1 MIWSTDI
8 LPCSGISCSC
18 GMKAIKRDEKIKK
31 ILDENYV
38 DPFYKGNHNLRGA
51 NILFDYTED
60 EKKEWIK
67 SKTDIKYFYYQSQ
80 KHKKNQL
87 KLYKI
92 QEDVLSKIEKNNYN
106 IIVDSRQS
114 GTKYLLAIKAL
125 YKATMFND
133 KNVLIISYNVESG
146 KRIMSFIKDIYQT
159 LPFFLKAGISQWDK
173 KQIRFDNGSR
183 IVIGDYHN
191 IIATN
196 WELVIINDYAFLTE
210 KMMNSIYQSL
220 LPTLISRTNSELT
233 ICSTPNGDN
242 HFKWLVEE
250 DNFFEKHYIHWTDIP
265 SRDESWKNDMIMTI
279 GNIGSFAQ
287 EYENLFI
294 NTKEWNRYFNLETLL
309 KNQK

>member
-8 LPCSGISCSC
+8 LPCSGVACSC
-18 GMKAIKRDEKIKK
+18 DMKAIKRDKKIKK

-38 DPFYKGNHNLRGA
+38 DPFYKGNHNLRAA
-51 NILFDYTED
+51 NILFDYAED
-60 EKKEWIK
+60 EEKEWVK
-67 SKTDIKYFYYQSQ
+67 SKTNIKYFYYQSQ

-87 KLYKI
+87 NLYKI

-133 KNVLIISYNVESG
+133 KNVLIISYNGESG
-146 KRIMSFIKDIYQT
+146 QRIMSFVKDIYQT
-159 LPFFLKAGISQWDK
+159 LPFFLKAGISQWNK

-183 IVIGDYHN
+183 IVIGNYHN
-191 IIATN
+191 IIAAN

-265 SRDESWKNDMIMTI
+265 SRDESWKSDMIMTI
-279 GNIGSFAQ
+279 GIGSFAQ